1 MADPDEAAEPTQWR
15 RAAKFYRRPPGV
27 PWLIALVV
35 IPLLLGAIGYGLSER
50 TRSQAN
56 EPTGA
61 LPTLAPPTSAGAS
74 APAPTIPP
82 ISLAPVSITRNGKD
96 ITLRGDFPD
105 EKAKRAL
112 LDAVIASIGSEANVI
127 DNLGV
132 NPDVNALDFSD
143 AGPVFNAAAS
153 IPNFSL
159 SVSGDTITLT
169 GTAASMDQADAV
181 LQAADDAWPN
191 LNIDNQIEVS
201 GPITPTGSPA
211 PAPAPGGHGR

>member
-1 MADPDEAAEPTQWR
+1 M
-15 RAAKFYRRPPGV
+15 

-50 TRSQAN
+50 TRSQVN
-56 EPTGA
+56 GPTGA

-74 APAPTIPP
+74 PPAPTIPP

-112 LDAVIASIGSEANVI
+112 LDAVIASVGSEANVI
-127 DNLGV
+127 DNLGI
-132 NPDVNALDFSD
+132 NPDINALDFSD

-153 IPNFSL
+153 IPDFGL
-159 SVSGDTITLT
+159 SVAGDTITLT
-169 GTAASMDQADAV
+169 GTAASMAQADAV